1 MDILERGWDVIR
13 ELRTIRIPALGAP
26 RFQSVYA
33 AIGEVTREGD
43 YAQFGVYR
51 GRTARMIA
59 ALTSK
64 GRKLHLFDSFEGLP
78 EDWTATKKAG
88 HFSLAPGE
96 IPEFDSRVAVVHK
109 GWFKDTVPDF
119 AADCEEPLAFL
130 HLDADLY
137 SSTVDVLFNADG
149 IIARD
154 TIMLFDEYAIEKWET
169 DDEHRAFMDW
179 VVRFDRGFEYLWR
192 SQNHQVCVRITK

>member
-1 MDILERGWDVIR
+1 MGSRKRGWDVMK

-26 RFQSVYA
+26 RLQAVYA
-33 AIGEVTREGD
+33 AVGEVGMEGD

-78 EDWTATKKAG
+78 EDWVATKKAG
-88 HFSLAPGE
+88 HFSLAPDE
-96 IPEFDSRVAVVHK
+96 IPEFDPKVAVIHK
-109 GWFKDTVPDF
+109 GWFNETVPTFVIDRK
-119 AADCEEPLAFL
+119 APLAFI

-137 SSTVDVLFNADG
+137 SSTVDVLFNANS

-154 TIMLFDEYAIEKWET
+154 TIILFDEYAIERWET
-169 DDEHRAFMDW
+169 DDEHRALTDW
-179 VVRFDRGFEYLWR
+179 VDKFGRGFDYLWR
-192 SQNHQVCVRITK
+192 SQTVQVCVRITK